1 MQLKMIKNDNVI
13 YVCRNKTEIESYSL
27 AEAIDFKKLMA
38 FLIKNELSEKIELLV
53 ELENPNDQENALIS
67 LIRSIVDKYNS
78 GVDELKAF
86 EENNQ

>member
-13 YVCRNKTEIESYSL
+13 YLCRNETEIESYSL